1 MKDLIKKSFRI
12 RSCPIEEIWMI
23 YPNLDYFERGSEIV
37 FVGTF
42 SSVGS
47 KGEGEVSVLPTS

>member
-1 MKDLIKKSFRI
+1 
-12 RSCPIEEIWMI
+12 MI